1 MGAWG
6 PVDPEK
12 WGAAS
17 RRRRL
22 ARDYDLVVLAPVGE
36 TGGYFVNTATA
47 LPQAMTFVMHN
58 VNGAWLVAN
67 HIGSAPPRPG
77 WPPAWWATND
87 PTVEALTDDDEPGP
101 QSAPIT

>member
-1 MGAWG
+1 VGAWG

-67 HIGSAPPRPG
+67 HIGSAYRAQAGRQHGGLPMTRQ
-77 WPPAWWATND
+77 WKH
-87 PTVEALTDDDEPGP
+87 
-101 QSAPIT
+101 

>member
-1 MGAWG
+1 MGSI
-6 PVDPEK
+6 DPEK

-22 ARDYDLVVLAPVGE
+22 ARDYDLVILAPVGD

-47 LPQAMTFVMHN
+47 LQQALTFVMHD

-67 HIGSAPPRPG
+67 HIGSAPPRSG

-87 PTVEALTDDDEPGP
+87 PAVEGLVDIDESHSPG
-101 QSAPIT
+101 A